1 VSAEPTLLAIDT
13 ATETC
18 SVALLHAG
26 VLSEWIER
34 VGQGHSER
42 VLPMVQALLEET
54 GIELARCDAIA
65 FGAGPGSF
73 TGLRIACGVAQG
85 LAWGI
90 DRRVLPVGNLAG
102 LALAVHDA
110 APAVARIAAAMDARM
125 NEVYWA
131 VYDVVAVG
139 EGQLRERVTPCRV
152 GDPVAAGQRF
162 GASPGA
168 PGCSRLACRP
178 CAGARPRCAA
188 VRTRPRGPHHRG
200 AAAARGR
207 PGRRLL
213 GWSGLVNAV
222 VRPSEERFVPMT
234 AADLDD
240 VLSVEN
246 EVYPFP
252 WTRANF
258 VDSMRAGYCCW
269 TLRDSSG
276 ALLSYSVV
284 MLVLDEAHLLNLSVA
299 SNAHRLG
306 YGWRM
311 LEFMAQLAR
320 DHGARNMMLEVRP
333 SNTPAQPPP
342 RLA

>member
-1 VSAEPTLLAIDT
+1 
-13 ATETC
+13 
-18 SVALLHAG
+18 
-26 VLSEWIER
+26 
-34 VGQGHSER
+34 
-42 VLPMVQALLEET
+42 M
-54 GIELARCDAIA
+54 
-65 FGAGPGSF
+65 
-73 TGLRIACGVAQG
+73 
-85 LAWGI
+85 
-90 DRRVLPVGNLAG
+90 
-102 LALAVHDA
+102 
-110 APAVARIAAAMDARM
+110 
-125 NEVYWA
+125 
-131 VYDVVAVG
+131 
-139 EGQLRERVTPCRV
+139 
-152 GDPVAAGQRF
+152 
-162 GASPGA
+162 
-168 PGCSRLACRP
+168 
-178 CAGARPRCAA
+178 
-188 VRTRPRGPHHRG
+188 
-200 AAAARGR
+200 
-207 PGRRLL
+207 
-213 GWSGLVNAV
+213 NAV

-320 DHGARNMMLEVRP
+320 DHGARNLMLEVRP
-333 SNTPAQPPP
+333 SNTPAQ
-342 RLA
+342 RLYRRYGFERIGVRRGYYPSHGGREDALVMRIAL